1 MVVCRDIVTVIW
13 PKLVCNHYIVMHTIW
28 TPTLSGQGP
37 LYRRLLEALRQ
48 AIQSGELPAGTR
60 LPTHRALA
68 DRLDI
73 TPGTVTRAYHEAE
86 QCGLLR
92 ARIGDG
98 TYVRSTEEESQ
109 APAWVMRQPT
119 AGRIELWQNL
129 PVGMDRSEAFNAAI
143 APLLQ
148 DPARINALMEYSPAE
163 GNPGHRACTA
173 EWLQQHGV
181 AAHPDRL
188 LFTYG
193 AQNGLLLALLALG
206 LAGQPLLC
214 EGLTYPGLIS
224 LANSLKIPLR
234 GLAMDEQGLLPEALE
249 QACQQGHFRA
259 LYLIPT
265 LHNPTTV
272 TMPLARREAILAIC
286 ARYQLWVIEDDVHG
300 RLAVNPPP
308 PLVNLAPERVICVG
322 SLSKGSS
329 AGLRLGYLLLP
340 AALYRA
346 ATQAIVASSWM
357 ISPLLVEIGCRWMAD
372 GQANRL
378 LQQQQTLLL
387 QRGACA
393 QQIMH
398 GLDLVWQ
405 SGSMHAWLRLPEPWR
420 AAALV
425 AAAEQQ
431 GIGLA
436 GAELF
441 AAGHF
446 AAPQAVRLSLSHPQD
461 DAALRQA
468 LQTVREL
475 LESGQSC
482 APLI

>member
-13 PKLVCNHYIVMHTIW
+13 AKFVCNHYIAMHTIW

-37 LYRRLLEALRQ
+37 LYRRLLEALRRD
-48 AIQSGELPAGTR
+48 IQSGELPAGTR

-68 DRLDI
+68 DQLGI

-98 TYVRSTEEESQ
+98 TYVRGGEEER
-109 APAWVMRQPT
+109 ATPAWVMRQPA

-129 PVGMDRSEAFNAAI
+129 PVDMDRSDAFASAVQ
-143 APLLQ
+143 PLLQ
-148 DPARINALMEYSPAE
+148 DAERINALMEYSPAE
-163 GNPGHRACTA
+163 GNPGHRDCAA
-173 EWLQQHGV
+173 HWLQQHGV
-181 AAHPDRL
+181 AARADRL

-193 AQNGLLLALLALG
+193 AQNGLLLALLTLG

-265 LHNPTTV
+265 LQNPTTV
-272 TMPLARREAILAIC
+272 TMPLARREAILQIC
-286 ARYQLWVIEDDVHG
+286 ARYQLWVIEDDVQG
-300 RLAVNPPP
+300 RLVDNPPP

-340 AALYRA
+340 ETLYRA
-346 ATQAIVASSWM
+346 ANQAIVASSWM

-378 LQQQQTLLL
+378 LQQQRSLLQ

-393 QQIMH
+393 VQVMQ

-405 SGSMHAWLRLPEPWR
+405 PGSMHAWLRLPEPWR
-420 AAALV
+420 ASALV

-461 DAALRQA
+461 EDALSRA
-468 LQTVREL
+468 LQGVRAI
-475 LESGQSC
+475 LENGHSC
-482 APLI
+482 SPLI